1 MRYEDEIDRSRRRQ
15 SRGRETV
22 KRSGN
27 KNPVP
32 NRKKELTLITDSFKE
47 DAKRRRVKT
56 EGVSGGSGKSSS
68 RKKTSKK
75 EEKNRRAAAPGQ
87 NHSYRASAKKKA
99 KKKRRKIAFVA
110 FWIVFLLGTAVFAGY
125 KYLDIKWKG
134 LTQRDENWNPEE
146 LINLEISEE
155 KQEQMEGYWTI
166 AVFGLDSRNGSVG
179 KGNNSDV
186 NIICNLNMATGE
198 IRMAS
203 VYRDTYLNV
212 SDKGSYN
219 KINSAFLQGGPTQAV
234 KALNKNLD
242 LEIDDYAVFNWK
254 AVAEAINI
262 LGGVD
267 IEITKKEFYYIN
279 AFITETVKA
288 TGIPSTQ
295 LKKAGMNHLDG
306 VQAVAYGRLRLMDTD
321 YERTAR
327 QRKVISLA
335 FEKAQKADWATLNNV
350 IQTLLV
356 IEQDVDTSIE
366 LNDIIKMG
374 RGITKL
380 HMGESYGFPEDRK
393 EGRVGSKGDCVI
405 PNTLES
411 NVKKLHSF
419 LFDDE
424 NYEPSSQVKT
434 ISNKIA
440 LDCGAGGSRE
450 TPKATK
456 APETEAASTEDLN
469 SMETTGSHG
478 ETSPSREYWYPWE
491 SETDD
496 GATGPGKATRP
507 YETESSPYPGETSPG
522 GETYPG
528 GESRPSGE
536 SRPGGETQTPGE
548 SQSNP
553 GHHPTES
560 PQESSSGVIIIPGDG
575 SSQSGIQKPGTGQQ
589 NVPGGQ
595 NHSQNVPGQAAPG
608 SGVSGNQAPGQYTD
622 TGVILNPGSVNER

>member
-27 KNPVP
+27 RNPAP
-32 NRKKELTLITDSFKE
+32 NRQKELTLITDSFKE
-47 DAKRRRVKT
+47 DARRR
-56 EGVSGGSGKSSS
+56 SGRPEETYRGTQKSSS

-75 EEKNRRAAAPGQ
+75 EEKNRKAAAQGQ

-99 KKKRRKIAFVA
+99 KKKRRRIALVTL
-110 FWIVFLLGTAVFAGY
+110 WILLLLGTAAFAGY

-134 LTQRDENWNPEE
+134 LTQRDENWNPDD

-186 NIICNLNMATGE
+186 NIICNLDLATGE

-203 VYRDTYLNV
+203 IYRDTYLNV

-288 TGIPSTQ
+288 TGIPSKQ

-335 FEKAQKADWATLNNV
+335 FEKAKKADWATLNNV

-374 RGITKL
+374 RGIAKL

-393 EGRVGSKGDCVI
+393 EGQIGRKGDCVI
-405 PNTLES
+405 PDTLES
-411 NVKKLHSF
+411 NVVKLHGF
-419 LFDDE
+419 LFGDE
-424 NYEPSSQVKT
+424 NYEPSSQVKA

-440 LDCGAGGSRE
+440 LDCGAGGKKE

-456 APETEAASTEDLN
+456 EPETEPVSTEELD
-469 SMETTGSHG
+469 SMGETGGHG
-478 ETSPSREYWYPWE
+478 ETSPSHEYWYPWE

-507 YETESSPYPGETSPG
+507 YETGSSPYPGETYPG
-522 GETYPG
+522 WETRPGETARPG
-528 GESRPSGE
+528 EE
-536 SRPGGETQTPGE
+536 SRPGGETSASGE
-548 SQSNP
+548 SQGIP
-553 GHHPTES
+553 GYHPTES
-560 PQESSSGVIIIPGDG
+560 PQESSSGVIIIPEEGE
-575 SSQSGIQKPGTGQQ
+575 SQSGVQKPGTAPSD
-589 NVPGGQ
+589 VPGT
-595 NHSQNVPGQAAPG
+595 PGEQ
-608 SGVSGNQAPGQYTD
+608 VPGQYTD
-622 TGVILNPGSVNER
+622 TGVILNPGSANSRQPGW

>member
-1 MRYEDEIDRSRRRQ
+1 M
-15 SRGRETV
+15 
-22 KRSGN
+22 
-27 KNPVP
+27 
-32 NRKKELTLITDSFKE
+32 
-47 DAKRRRVKT
+47 
-56 EGVSGGSGKSSS
+56 
-68 RKKTSKK
+68 
-75 EEKNRRAAAPGQ
+75 AAL
-87 NHSYRASAKKKA
+87 
-99 KKKRRKIAFVA
+99 
-110 FWIVFLLGTAVFAGY
+110 WIVFLLGTAVFAGY

-134 LTQRDENWNPEE
+134 LTQRDENWNPADM
-146 LINLEISEE
+146 INLDISEE

-186 NIICNLNMATGE
+186 NIICNLDLATGE

-203 VYRDTYLNV
+203 IYRDTYLNV
-212 SDKGSYN
+212 SDKNSYN

-335 FEKAQKADWATLNNV
+335 FEKAKQADWATLNNV

-356 IEQDVDTSIE
+356 TEQDVDTSID
-366 LNDIIKMG
+366 LDDVIRMG

-411 NVKKLHSF
+411 NVVKLHSF
-419 LFDDE
+419 LFGDE
-424 NYEPSSQVKT
+424 NYEPSSQVKN
-434 ISNKIA
+434 ISSKIA
-440 LDCGAGGSRE
+440 SDCGAGGKRE
-450 TPKATK
+450 TSKPAKE
-456 APETEAASTEDLN
+456 PETAAASTEELN
-469 SMETTGSHG
+469 STEQTGVHG
-478 ETSPSREYWYPWE
+478 ETWPSHEYPWE

-496 GATGPGKATRP
+496 GAVGPGKATKP
-507 YETESSPYPGETSPG
+507 HETGSSAYPGETHPG
-522 GETYPG
+522 WETN
-528 GESRPSGE
+528 PSGE
-536 SRPGGETQTPGE
+536 SSPGRETSAPGE
-548 SQSNP
+548 SQSSP

-560 PQESSSGVIIIPGDG
+560 VQESSSGIIIYPGDG
-575 SSQSGIQKPGTGQQ
+575 ETQSGIQKPGTEPTSAPGSQG
-589 NVPGGQ
+589 PGGQ
-595 NHSQNVPGQAAPG
+595 S
-608 SGVSGNQAPGQYTD
+608 PGQYTD
-622 TGVILNPGSVNER
+622 TGVILNPGSINSGQTIQ